1 MKAMKKMLG
10 VWVAV
15 MGLAACGREPA
26 GDELPPVTPETRA
39 PDTGA
44 EPAPAGATWMELR
57 LLGENGGAY
66 DAALMTVSEVEVT
79 GPDGLE
85 LPVSL
90 QAGTIDLAQAGEPW
104 KVARF
109 AVPAGTEQVV
119 VRLRFDDFG
128 GFEAK
133 AGTGVI
139 ETAGVPIQFEMP
151 VSDLRGH
158 DGAVIFLDLERALR
172 PSEEG
177 NLLLVPQY
185 RVRF

>member
-1 MKAMKKMLG
+1 MKKMLG

-15 MGLAACGREPA
+15 MVLAACGREPMGNEA
-26 GDELPPVTPETRA
+26 PPMKPEARA
-39 PDTGA
+39 PDTDGA
-44 EPAPAGATWMELR
+44 EPGPAGATWMELR
-57 LLGENGGAY
+57 LLGENGEAY
-66 DAALMTVSEVEVT
+66 DAALMTVSDVEVT
-79 GPDGLE
+79 GPDGQP

-90 QAGTIDLAQAGEPW
+90 QEGTVDLARAEEPW

-109 AVPAGTEQVV
+109 AVPAGTERVS

-177 NLLLVPQY
+177 SLLLVPQY